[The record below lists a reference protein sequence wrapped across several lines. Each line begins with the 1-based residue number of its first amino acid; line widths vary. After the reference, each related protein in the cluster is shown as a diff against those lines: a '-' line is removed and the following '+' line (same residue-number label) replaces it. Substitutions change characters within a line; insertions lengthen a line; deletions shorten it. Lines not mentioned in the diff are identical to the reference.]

1 MNKEELR
8 EYCISFKAVTE
19 HFPFDDVSLVFKVG
33 NKMFALLPLDTIET
47 TISLKCDPEKAV
59 GLREQYEAVI
69 PAYHFNKKHWN
80 TVKSDSSLSTDFIKE
95 LINHSY
101 ELVFA
106 GLPRKTKEEL
116 QQCTE
121 I

>member
-8 EYCISFKAVTE
+8 EYCISLKAVTE

-33 NKMFALLPLDTIET
+33 EKMFALLPLDTIET
-47 TISLKCDPEKAV
+47 TISLKCDPERAV
-59 GLREQYEAVI
+59 ELREQYDEI
-69 PAYHFNKKHWN
+69 TPAYHFNKKHWN
-80 TVKSDSSLSTDFIKE
+80 ALKCDSSLSSGLIKE

-106 GLPRKTKEEL
+106 SLPAKTKQL
-116 QQCTE
+116 LV
-121 I
+121 